1 MPGSACM
8 LVVEFSELIFI
19 YVLIKLLAKPR
30 VEDICLGSQ
39 LLVGTRYIRG
49 GARDELYFCHR
60 MLFTVVS
67 AYPAFAHVKS
77 SIAMQFDWARFV
89 YLCKST
95 HARFTRCQQCALLSL
110 PTGIA
115 PQDIVSLDVIT
126 I

>member
-39 LLVGTRYIRG
+39 LLVVTRYVRG
-49 GARDELYFCHR
+49 GARDELKFLPPDVIR
-60 MLFTVVS
+60 SGFGGS
-67 AYPAFAHVKS
+67 SPARGKS

-89 YLCKST
+89 HLFNPT
-95 HARFTRCQQCALLSL
+95 HARLTRCHNVLVRACRKAL
-110 PTGIA
+110 
-115 PQDIVSLDVIT
+115 PQWRLFHWM
-126 I
+126 